1 MPYSEKLECFFLET
15 ITHPAAAPSQAKA
28 KPSKQKAR
36 PVWVR
41 AGLLEPYGERQSG
54 ALLSRINARLAG
66 DSSEWIQVRQGR
78 RARGNVPRGGRG
90 ASPQGPPRYGVK
102 GNPRHP
108 APSSLTLPPER
119 RQYTT
124 RATSS

>member
-15 ITHPAAAPSQAKA
+15 ITHPAAAPSQVKA

-54 ALLSRINARLAG
+54 ALLSSGLTL
-66 DSSEWIQVRQGR
+66 DR
-78 RARGNVPRGGRG
+78 RVIRRNGYKSDKGEERGGSRSWRDG
-90 ASPQGPPRYGVK
+90 PPSGEGSSALWAQGGITATQSPSVASP
-102 GNPRHP
+102 P
-108 APSSLTLPPER
+108 A
-119 RQYTT
+119 
-124 RATSS
+124 